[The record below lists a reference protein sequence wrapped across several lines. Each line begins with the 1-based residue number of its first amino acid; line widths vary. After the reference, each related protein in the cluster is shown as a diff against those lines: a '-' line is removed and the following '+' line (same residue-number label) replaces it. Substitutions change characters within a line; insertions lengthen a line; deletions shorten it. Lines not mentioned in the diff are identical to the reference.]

1 MRALSEVY
9 LVVEFGRAFE
19 GEVGFLECPPWRR
32 DLKWVAEGA
41 ERAVGEE
48 RRRVMGRR
56 VRGDEDVGLGEVRV
70 KCVILTRGG
79 EQS

>member
-1 MRALSEVY
+1 MKALREIF

-19 GEVGFLECPPWRR
+19 GQVGFLEVPSWRR

-41 ERAVGEE
+41 ERDIREKGRTGSMVG
-48 RRRVMGRR
+48 RADVK
-56 VRGDEDVGLGEVRV
+56 VR
-70 KCVILTRGG
+70 CVILTRGG